1 MKNPRTQTIIQFS
14 RISQLISSLKKSKKK
29 IVLTQ
34 GTFDLVHIG
43 HGRYLQKAK
52 SYGDVL
58 IVGVDSDEKVR
69 KRKGPD
75 RPVVP
80 EDERMEML
88 TYFRSVDYVVLK
100 PLNEEKF
107 SLIKKIHPDVLVL
120 TQETHERYTSEQL
133 AEVKTLCGKIVVL
146 EAQATTSTSAKIRLM
161 QIGAAKK
168 IGTTLSEKLIH
179 TIEEVLREVRG

>member
-1 MKNPRTQTIIQFS
+1 ME
-14 RISQLISSLKKSKKK
+14 ISSQIIRKLKKVAPLVRQLRKQKKS

-43 HGRYLQKAK
+43 HGRYLDKAK

-58 IVGVDSDEKVR
+58 IVGLDSDEKVR

-100 PLNEEKF
+100 PATEQKF
-107 SLIKKIHPDVLVL
+107 LLVKTIHPDVLVV
-120 TQETHERYTSEQL
+120 TEETYSRYSPEQI
-133 AEVKTLCGKIVVL
+133 AELKALCKKITVMKS
-146 EAQATTSTSAKIRLM
+146 QATTSTSAKIRLM

-168 IGTTLSEKLIH
+168 IGKQLNDRLIK
-179 TIEEVLREVRG
+179 TIEDVLAELKR

>member
-1 MKNPRTQTIIQFS
+1 MKNPFTQTIIPFS
-14 RISQLISSLKKSKKK
+14 RISKIIENLRKQKKK

-69 KRKGPD
+69 NRKGPD

-80 EDERMEML
+80 EDERAEML
-88 TYFRSVDYVVLK
+88 TYFGCVDLVVVK
-100 PLNEEKF
+100 PLKEEKF
-107 SLIKKIHPDVLVL
+107 SLIKNIHPDVLVL
-120 TQETHERYTSEQL
+120 TKQTHQRYTPEQL
-133 AEVKTLCGKIVVL
+133 AEVEKLCSKVIVL